1 MNGPMENP
9 IDALILTNEISQSH
23 VDKTLKATEGVS
35 PPMVA
40 HPGSTVDISGRRPS
54 LVTAMAS
61 THVDNDEKGFSFG
74 SSRSHKIIKSWGI
87 TEEGRNMSR
96 GVGGDDVAAKLG
108 SYLNEK
114 ENDHAKMMQVAG
126 LPFYIP
132 AKVPEEHE
140 RRKSSEMTVTDTEV
154 DADFDFEEVNG
165 TWISAHSSAH
175 ASTTSL
181 ATTDSSA
188 STIMDDRSH
197 DDTFAA
203 DTSIACSS
211 GSSIYSS
218 SAASISSCT
227 TGTSTTDIY
236 GWEEELERKSS
247 EGSPSWDHRSELGA
261 AMRRLP
267 SGGRTIGTRGGHTGG
282 LSQFSYKRADGK
294 KKSLLYRVLNISPP
308 KRLNDDMPS
317 VPIMPSSYPI
327 QNTAVETAP

>member
-9 IDALILTNEISQSH
+9 INASILTQETSQSR
-23 VDKTLKATEGVS
+23 VDKTLKTTEGVS
-35 PPMVA
+35 PLMVA
-40 HPGSTVDISGRRPS
+40 HPGSAVDISGRRPS

-96 GVGGDDVAAKLG
+96 GVGEDDVAAKLG

-114 ENDHAKMMQVAG
+114 ESAQAKIIQVAG

-132 AKVPEEHE
+132 AKVPEGDEP
-140 RRKSSEMTVTDTEV
+140 RKSSEMTVTDTEV
-154 DADFDFEEVNG
+154 DADFDFEEDNV

-175 ASTTSL
+175 ASTASL
-181 ATTDSSA
+181 ATTDSST

-197 DDTFAA
+197 DDTLTA
-203 DTSIACSS
+203 DTSVACSS
-211 GSSIYSS
+211 ASSIYSS
-218 SAASISSCT
+218 SAAS
-227 TGTSTTDIY
+227 TSTDIY
-236 GWEEELERKSS
+236 GWEGELERKSS
-247 EGSPSWDHRSELGA
+247 ESSPSWDHRSELGA

-267 SGGRTIGTRGGHTGG
+267 SGCRTTGPRGGYTGG
-282 LSQFSYKRADGK
+282 LPQFSYKRADGK

-308 KRLNDDMPS
+308 KRLNDDIPS
-317 VPIMPSSYPI
+317 VPILPSSYPI
-327 QNTAVETAP
+327 QNTAVETTP